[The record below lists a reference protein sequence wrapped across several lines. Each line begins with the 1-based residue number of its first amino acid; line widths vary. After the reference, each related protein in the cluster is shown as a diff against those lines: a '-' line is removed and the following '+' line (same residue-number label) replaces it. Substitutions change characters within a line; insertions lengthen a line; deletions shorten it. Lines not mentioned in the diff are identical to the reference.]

1 MFENKKFDLTVRAYN
16 MYQHSELVLAQFPI
30 KLEAKYIFQRLNND
44 MLNPNSTWPLYFY
57 SPDTK
62 HTTFMSKKHDDALKN
77 LGAWYNQHQCLVDK
91 QEKFTTDGAKRE
103 NHVQLRIGQM
113 IIATVD
119 DTASAIN
126 DNLNKQWPSTLS
138 SGESPAGIFIFI
150 FIFISIISFMTFV
163 CFRYAAGAS

>member
-16 MYQHSELVLAQFPI
+16 MYKQAELVLAQFPM

-44 MLNPNSTWPLYFY
+44 MLNPNSTWPRYFY
-57 SPDTK
+57 SPDPLER
-62 HTTFMSKKHDDALKN
+62 TFMSKKHDETLEK
-77 LGAWYNQHQCLVDK
+77 LGVWYNQSQCLVDK
-91 QEKFTTDGAKRE
+91 QDRNTTDPAKME
-103 NHVQLRIGQM
+103 NHVQVRLGQM

-150 FIFISIISFMTFV
+150 FISIISFMTFV